1 MWKGS
6 QKSCYNCD
14 KLHLHLVR
22 IKSLSS
28 TAHIWSLHMALS
40 ITFNQLTLSLQNMD
54 AEAPDWESQLLSSN
68 RIVQLRPEM
77 VPRIKGNP

>member
-1 MWKGS
+1 
-6 QKSCYNCD
+6 
-14 KLHLHLVR
+14 
-22 IKSLSS
+22 
-28 TAHIWSLHMALS
+28 MAVS

-68 RIVQLRPEM
+68 RIVQLRPEL